1 MSVAIR
7 LQRGG
12 AKKRP
17 YYRIVVTDKRNA
29 RDGKFIEKVG
39 TFDPMLPRE
48 NTKRVTLVSDRL
60 KYWLSVGAQPSERVQ
75 GFLFTAG
82 LVDSAVAVA
91 HRPAKERKNKA
102 HKTRAELR
110 VEAVEAAKA
119 QAAAEA
125 AAAAAAPAVVEE
137 APAQAAQA

>member
-17 YYRIVVTDKRNA
+17 YYRIVVTDKRNP

-39 TFDPMLPRE
+39 TFNPMLPKD
-48 NTKRVTLVSDRL
+48 NAARVTLVTERL

-75 GFLFTAG
+75 GFLFAAG
-82 LVDSAVAVA
+82 LVDRAFDKS
-91 HRPAKERKNKA
+91 HRPAQPRKNKDR
-102 HKTRAELR
+102 KTRAELR
-110 VEAVEAAKA
+110 AEAAKAAKAEA

-125 AAAAAAPAVVEE
+125 PAAE
-137 APAQAAQA
+137 APAA

>member
-39 TFDPMLPRE
+39 TFNPMLPKE
-48 NTKRVTLVSDRL
+48 NASRVTLVSERV

-75 GFLFTAG
+75 NFLFTAG
-82 LVDSAVAVA
+82 LVERPVAVA
-91 HRPAKERKNKA
+91 HRPAKPRKDA
-102 HKTRAELR
+102 THKTRAELR
-110 VEAVEAAKA
+110 AEAEQAAK
-119 QAAAEA
+119 AEA
-125 AAAAAAPAVVEE
+125 AAAAAAPAEE
-137 APAQAAQA
+137 APAAEAAQA

>member
-17 YYRIVVTDKRNA
+17 YYRIVVTDKRNP

-39 TFDPMLPRE
+39 TFNPMLPKD
-48 NTKRVTLVSDRL
+48 NAARVTLVTERL
-60 KYWLSVGAQPSERVQ
+60 KYWLAVGAQPSERVH
-75 GFLFTAG
+75 GFLFAAG
-82 LVDSAVAVA
+82 LVDRALDNS
-91 HRPAKERKNKA
+91 HRPTKARKNKDR
-102 HKTRAELR
+102 KTRAELR
-110 VEAVEAAKA
+110 IEAAEAAKAEA

-125 AAAAAAPAVVEE
+125 PAA
-137 APAQAAQA
+137 